1 MAFSTHNIVSVKNN
15 QALRKKISYFK
26 NQKATINRSRRTT
39 SESNTFNPVKDA
51 YSLTRERRRKMF
63 RKGILLS
70 LIFLFSIFVIALG
83 AVWLMG

>member
-1 MAFSTHNIVSVKNN
+1 MAFSTHNIVSVKNK

-26 NQKATINRSRRTT
+26 NQKAIINRSQRTT
-39 SESNTFNPVKDA
+39 SEFNTFNPVKDA
-51 YSLTRERRRKMF
+51 YSLTQERRRKMF

-83 AVWLMG
+83 AVWLMA